1 MTTSATARPVTASA
15 TRRFQP
21 SFFLWMTLLM
31 AVLVFGGF
39 GMTYFYPLATG
50 TFPPAP
56 PVVHLHGIVFSSWMI
71 LLLVQAFLVNVRNVA
86 LHRSLGTFGIALA
99 TAVMFMGA
107 LITLIGGVGAAG
119 LSNPG
124 ANYYHG
130 MYLGLLA
137 VTGFGTLFV
146 LAMRTVRTPDVHR
159 RMILFATLLIL
170 PPGVHRI
177 YMVPFG
183 LSEFPVLP
191 MYLTLDALA
200 IALLTHEWRNTG
212 RISGYSMIGA
222 GWLLLQQLLHFP
234 VTQSEWFAHFVRELM
249 GLVRYR

>member
-1 MTTSATARPVTASA
+1 MTLSATASQADTSA
-15 TRRFQP
+15 FRP
-21 SFFLWMTLLM
+21 SFFLCMTLVM
-31 AVLVFGGF
+31 AAFVFGGF
-39 GMTYFYPLATG
+39 GMTYFWPLATG
-50 TFPPAP
+50 SFPPAP
-56 PVVHLHGIVFSSWMI
+56 PVVHLHGIVFSSWI
-71 LLLVQAFLVNVRNVA
+71 VLLLVQAALVNVRNIA
-86 LHRSLGTFGIALA
+86 LHRSLGMFGIALA

-107 LITLIGGVGAAG
+107 LITLIGGVGSAH

-137 VTGFGTLFV
+137 ITGFGTLFT
-146 LAMRTVRTPDVHR
+146 LAIRNVRRPDVHR

-170 PPGVHRI
+170 PPGVHRL

-191 MYLTLDALA
+191 MYLTLDVLA
-200 IALLTHEWRNTG
+200 IAILAHEWRTTQ
-212 RISGYSMIGA
+212 RLHALSLVGA

-234 VTQSEWFAHFVRELM
+234 VTHSEWFADFVRALM
-249 GLVRYR
+249 GMVRYR